1 MNERDES
8 TTEPADEAESG
19 TEATKL
25 EGHASSRRVRVKK
38 LAAPHP
44 QLGRGTLV
52 GRYVLL
58 DKLGEG
64 GMGVV
69 YGAFDPELDRKV
81 AIKVLQGN
89 DASGSSGGDQAWL
102 LREAQALAR
111 LAHPNVVAVHDVGTL
126 PGDQVFV
133 AMELVDGVTM
143 RQWLK
148 EKARSWREVVP
159 VMLAAGAGL
168 AAAHDVGLVHRDFKP
183 ENVLVGK
190 DGRVRV
196 MDFGLARL
204 RPGDDDGMTPPHG
217 SDRQIE
223 SQKSVSPGVSP
234 LSADLTIAGHV
245 VGTPAYMAPEIY
257 EEHPADA
264 RTDQFAF
271 GVTLCEGL
279 FHARPY
285 ERKDLLPSRSAPPRP
300 KLSADARVP
309 AALHKL
315 VLRAIAIDPAAR
327 FASMHELLAQLAI
340 DPLAARR
347 RVLVA
352 GAALLGIGA
361 IGGGVFAIAHHRS
374 ELCTGAERRLA
385 GVWDPAVKDAV
396 HAAFLKT
403 KKPFAEKSFA
413 GLARALDKYT
423 GDWTAAVTDSCQAT
437 RVRGEQTE
445 EVLSLRGACL
455 DQRLEE
461 TRALGKLLVEADAG
475 MVEKGDKLAY
485 GLDALDECA
494 NVALLRAPGLPP
506 PEIKDK
512 VETLER
518 KLVEAKADL
527 IAGNYLPAL
536 TKGKATVDAAM
547 AVHWEPLAAEA
558 FQLRGAALLLV
569 ANYSEALQAFQD
581 STWAAMRG
589 KRDDFVAYSALSAAS
604 IISDGLGKPQDAQ
617 VWVDLGNAAALRIGP
632 DPRLEARR
640 YEVASIVAAE
650 RGDLNSAVAL
660 YEKAYAAAVLAFGGK
675 DIPSLASIE
684 SDFGTTLSRA
694 GAYAKALPH
703 YEHALALRASSVG
716 EEHPD
721 VAQMM
726 SNLGLCYRH
735 TGQPEKARGMFDK
748 ALAIREKL
756 FGKRHPFLI
765 ATLDNYAELLAQ
777 EGDHAGALAMMKRA
791 LDIAKV
797 VPGPTHPMYH
807 QVDTDYAKLLVLA
820 GRLDEARAVFDEVIP
835 LEKTNTS
842 NVLPETLGERANL
855 ALAEKKWAEAETWA
869 QQSVAAYEAQGGKEQ
884 PTLWRPLTYL
894 AKARLG
900 QGDGAAARSL
910 LERALA
916 IGQKAQV
923 ADDDLQPTRDALAAL
938 PKP

>member
-1 MNERDES
+1 MSERDES
-8 TTEPADEAESG
+8 TEPPDEAASG

-25 EGHASSRRVRVKK
+25 EGHASSKRVRVKK
-38 LAAPHP
+38 TDAPHP
-44 QLGRGTLV
+44 QLARGTLV

-81 AIKVLQGN
+81 AIKVLQGKE
-89 DASGSSGGDQAWL
+89 AGGSSGGDQAWL

-143 RQWLK
+143 RQWLRD
-148 EKARSWREVVP
+148 KARTWREVVP
-159 VMLAAGAGL
+159 VMIAAGAGL
-168 AAAHDVGLVHRDFKP
+168 AAAHDSGLVHRDFKP

-204 RPGDDDGMTPPHG
+204 RPNEDDGITPAPRRS
-217 SDRQIE
+217 SDLQID
-223 SQKSVSPGVSP
+223 SRSP
-234 LSADLTIAGHV
+234 LSADLTVAGHV

-264 RTDQFAF
+264 RTDQFAY
-271 GVTLCEGL
+271 GVTLYEAL
-279 FHARPY
+279 FHTRPY
-285 ERKDLLPSRSAPPRP
+285 EKKDLLPSRSAPPRP
-300 KLSADARVP
+300 KLPADAQVP

-327 FASMHELLAQLAI
+327 FASMHELLAALAI

-347 RVLVA
+347 RFLVA
-352 GAALLGIGA
+352 GAAVLGVGA
-361 IGGGVFAIAHHRS
+361 LGAGVFALAHHRS

-385 GVWDPAVKDAV
+385 GVWDSAMKDAV
-396 HAAFLKT
+396 HAAFVKT
-403 KKPFAEKSFA
+403 KKPFAEKTFA
-413 GLARALDKYT
+413 SLARALDKYT
-423 GDWTAAVTDSCQAT
+423 DDWTKGVTDSCQAT

-461 TRALGKLLVEADAG
+461 VRALGKLLADADAG

-485 GLDALDECA
+485 ALDPLESCA

-506 PEIKDK
+506 PELKDK
-512 VETLER
+512 INEIEKRVA
-518 KLVEAKADL
+518 EAKAEL

-536 TKGKATVDAAM
+536 TKVKQVVDDAA
-547 AVHWEPLAAEA
+547 ALHWEPVVADALAI
-558 FQLRGAALLLV
+558 RGAALLAV
-569 ANYSEALQAFQD
+569 GNWPDAVQGYQE

-589 KRDDFVAYSALSAAS
+589 KRDDIVAYSALSTAS
-604 IISDGLGKPQDAQ
+604 VISDGLGKPQDAQ
-617 VWVDLGNAAALRIGP
+617 VWVDLGVAAAARVGP

-640 YEVASIVAAE
+640 YEVASMVAAE
-650 RGDLNSAVAL
+650 RGDLNTAVAL
-660 YEKAYAAAVLAFGGK
+660 YEKGFTSAAQAFGSK
-675 DIPSLASIE
+675 DSAGLASVE
-684 SDFGTTLSRA
+684 SDFGTTLSRS
-694 GAYAKALPH
+694 GAYAKAVPH
-703 YEHALALRASSVG
+703 YEHALAVRVSDVG
-716 EEHPD
+716 DEHPD
-721 VAQMM
+721 VAQIM

-735 TGQPEKARGMFDK
+735 TGQPDKARQMFER

-756 FGKRHPFLI
+756 FGKRHPFLV
-765 ATLDNYAELLAQ
+765 ATLDNYAEFLEQ
-777 EGDHAGALAMMKRA
+777 VGDHAAALAMMQRA
-791 LDIAKV
+791 FDIGKV

-807 QVDTDYAKLLVLA
+807 QLATDLA
-820 GRLDEARAVFDEVIP
+820 EILIAQGKLDEARAMFEP
-835 LEKTNTS
+835 LLAAEKANSSNILPVTQTS
-842 NVLPETLGERANL
+842 YAHL
-855 ALAEKKWAEAETWA
+855 ALAEKKFPEAERWA
-869 QQSVAAYEAQGGKEQ
+869 NEAIAGYEAQGGKEQ
-884 PTLWRPLTYL
+884 PQLYMPLTSL
-894 AKARLG
+894 AKARVG
-900 QGDGAAARSL
+900 QGDAAGARPL
-910 LERALA
+910 LERAIA
-916 IGQKAQV
+916 IAEKAQV
-923 ADDDLQPTRDALAAL
+923 ADDDLKPTREVLASL